1 MKGGGSN
8 AAGTVV
14 SQKPSC
20 RTRPS
25 IFRIGQ
31 GGFSLLELLAVI
43 VLLAIALTAVS
54 LSVSKSISSAKIR
67 AVSRDLVAALRY
79 TRGQAIVKGEQ
90 KTLDVDLEA
99 MNYTATGKTP
109 QKFPEGI
116 KVHILTAAQEQT
128 SERKFGIRF
137 FPDGSSTGGNIG
149 IISGEREWRVNVGWL
164 TGEVAMDE
172 VKK

>member
-1 MKGGGSN
+1 MKG
-8 AAGTVV
+8 AGISASEIVV
-14 SQKPSC
+14 PQDLSC
-20 RTRPS
+20 RTRPGFS
-25 IFRIGQ
+25 RSRHS
-31 GGFSLLELLAVI
+31 GFSLLELLAVI

-99 MNYTATGKTP
+99 MSYTPTGKTA